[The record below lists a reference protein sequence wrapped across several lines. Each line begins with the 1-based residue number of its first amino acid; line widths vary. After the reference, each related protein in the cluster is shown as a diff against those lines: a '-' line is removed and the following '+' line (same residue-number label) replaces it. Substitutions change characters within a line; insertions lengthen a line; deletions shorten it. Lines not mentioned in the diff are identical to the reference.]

1 MGNDFI
7 LNVPLAVSIILFI
20 VLFFILYKKD
30 IIEMFGIKFIPVLSL
45 VILFAIALSIPMGF
59 WTVNQIFK

>member
-20 VLFFILYKKD
+20 TLFFIMYKKD
-30 IIEMFGIKFIPVLSL
+30 IIEMFGIKFIPVLLL
-45 VILFAIALSIPMGF
+45 VVFFAIALSIPMGF
-59 WTVNQIFK
+59 WIVNQNF

>member
-20 VLFFILYKKD
+20 TLFFIMYKKD
-30 IIEMFGIKFIPVLSL
+30 LIEMFGIKFIPVLLL
-45 VILFAIALSIPMGF
+45 VVLFAIALSIPMGF
-59 WTVNQIFK
+59 WIVNQNF

>member
-7 LNVPLAVSIILFI
+7 LNVPLAVSIISFI

-45 VILFAIALSIPMGF
+45 VVLFAIALSIPMGF
-59 WTVNQIFK
+59 WAVNQIFK